1 MKIITATTRP
11 SRAGS
16 MRDILALVK
25 RMDNVAIAEYPWRS
39 LSEFQFFLKA
49 VIDASVDTTQ
59 PLSRVFAV
67 LQHRLDTLA
76 TVETAIAT
84 KYPESAQ
91 SMEPLV
97 QAARSALLDKIKS
110 VTKSMSKVAKTVITK
125 TELDSF
131 FLVVH
136 KLGLSSPASSFSLA
150 TTNNGKTTA
159 CHYLE
164 YMDLPTKDTTLGEL
178 WVVLVKEE
186 TEPGYFQTRV
196 AVLHSFALPR
206 MFSTTLVGKAVLMNV
221 LQGVLFDAGIYLA
234 TTAVPTKTSSISKT
248 LNLPATSLFIRAGK
262 LVVKLGDNKA
272 KAAAAGASFTKN
284 LSKLLA
290 SARIAATVEHEVF
303 PNRKAWEAVIDLS
316 IPNLISAQ
324 SREILSGMGIDANS
338 IELLQVLGKKE

>member
-1 MKIITATTRP
+1 MKIIATTRP

-25 RMDNVAIAEYPWRS
+25 RMDTVAIAEYPWRS
-39 LSEFQFFLKA
+39 LPEFQFFLKA
-49 VIDASVDTTQ
+49 VIDASVDATL
-59 PLSRVFAV
+59 PLNRVFAV

-84 KYPESAQ
+84 KYPEAAQ

-97 QAARSALLDKIKS
+97 QAARDALLDKIKS

-125 TELDSF
+125 PELDSF
-131 FLVVH
+131 SLAVS
-136 KLGLSSPASSFSLA
+136 KLGFPSPASSFSLA

-164 YMDLPTKDTTLGEL
+164 YKDLPTKDTTLGEL

-196 AVLHSFALPR
+196 AVLHSFALPG
-206 MFSTTLVGKAVLMNV
+206 MFPTMLVGKAIMLNV

-234 TTAVPTKTSSISKT
+234 TSAMPTKTSSISKT
-248 LNLPATSLFIRAGK
+248 LNLPATALSIRAGK
-262 LVVKLGDNKA
+262 LVVKLGDNEPKA
-272 KAAAAGASFTKN
+272 IKAGTDFTKN

-290 SARIAATVEHEVF
+290 SARIAATVEHEVI
-303 PNRKAWEAVIDLS
+303 PNRKAWEAVVDLS

-324 SREILSGMGIDANS
+324 SREILGSMGIDANA
-338 IELLQVLGKKE
+338 IELLQALGKKD